1 MGKTTKGSFTRTV
14 LQVQNRIEKS
24 HSSTLPRPRPR
35 KNASGSNAFS
45 RAEERGQ
52 IAKTHCKKRIAK
64 THFQIFR
71 VNEFQ
76 PVIIETLI
84 GLIKA
89 KCFLIM
95 ACRWKM

>member
-1 MGKTTKGSFTRTV
+1 MRFQGLRKGDR
-14 LQVQNRIEKS
+14 L
-24 HSSTLPRPRPR
+24 
-35 KNASGSNAFS
+35 KNALQK
-45 RAEERGQ
+45 R
-52 IAKTHCKKRIAK
+52 IAKTHCKNALQKRIAK
-64 THFQIFR
+64 THCKNALQKCIAKTHCQICR
-71 VNEFQ
+71 VNDLQ